1 MPALPQLV
9 PASNVPQFVQSTE
22 GLYMS
27 DDIGGGDAAADRVG
41 EATSRIVELEA
52 ELEAAGDATTGE
64 AEIVGL
70 KQILHDWVESVTA
83 VVATPGVGRVVLI
96 HRNGRESRIAS
107 PDLPMLL
114 SKPAK
119 FTPSES

>member
-1 MPALPQLV
+1 
-9 PASNVPQFVQSTE
+9 
-22 GLYMS
+22 MS
-27 DDIGGGDAAADRVG
+27 DDTHTQDAAAARVG
-41 EATSRIVELEA
+41 EATSRILELEA
-52 ELEAAGDATTGE
+52 ELEAAGDATTDQGDI
-64 AEIVGL
+64 AGL

-119 FTPSES
+119 FEPREG